1 MRRQRAR
8 QQSDLVVDR
17 ATAARVGR
25 RPRWACG
32 HADGRWLRVGRDV
45 RAGMRVLG
53 EGVAEGVREDAQSVV
68 EGLGSVVRS
77 GEKFGQRTTGRPSD
91 AGTDQVI

>member
-1 MRRQRAR
+1 MRG
-8 QQSDLVVDR
+8 
-17 ATAARVGR
+17 VGE
-25 RPRWACG
+25 
-32 HADGRWLRVGRDV
+32 RVGRDV

-77 GEKFGQRTTGRPSD
+77 MKKLGQRTTTGRPSD
-91 AGTDQVI
+91 AGSTDQVI